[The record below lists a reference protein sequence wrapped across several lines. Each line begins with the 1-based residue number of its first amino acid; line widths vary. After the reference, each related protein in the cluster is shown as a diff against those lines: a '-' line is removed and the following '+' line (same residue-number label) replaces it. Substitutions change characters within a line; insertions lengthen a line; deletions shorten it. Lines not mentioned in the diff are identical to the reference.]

1 MYICVGKIWHKY
13 AWEHYLSNIQIK
25 NCILIQNKNRPK
37 FMNSFRKAHSLQ
49 NVQQLH
55 SSFRNHNR
63 LKRFKYSTTW
73 NVKAIP
79 RFVLDVENKL
89 MVTRGIKVEETHWET
104 GIDIYTLL

>member
-73 NVKAIP
+73 NAKAIP
-79 RFVLDVENKL
+79 RFVTV
-89 MVTRGIKVEETHWET
+89 MTRPWGRCTCSGEQIASSHL
-104 GIDIYTLL
+104 II